1 MLEWLESFGNTIS
14 AMIDFIIS
22 FFKNVVEMVILV
34 FKGFAMINQVIL
46 YLPVQYQIVML
57 AFISFCV
64 IVTILHFGG

>member
-46 YLPVQYQIVML
+46 YLPVQYQVVML

>member
-22 FFKNVVEMVILV
+22 FFKNVVEIVILV

-46 YLPVQYQIVML
+46 YLPVQYQVVML